1 MRLKKKKNQAKNQNK
16 REVPP
21 SKKISHNIPLVEMK
35 PTFFVTAIKHC
46 NETSHLER
54 LLLNSELGS
63 KS

>member
-1 MRLKKKKNQAKNQNK
+1 MTIYMAKSQ

-21 SKKISHNIPLVEMK
+21 LKKLSHNIPPVEMK
-35 PTFFVTAIKHC
+35 PTFLITVIKHC

-54 LLLNSELGS
+54 LLLNGELGS